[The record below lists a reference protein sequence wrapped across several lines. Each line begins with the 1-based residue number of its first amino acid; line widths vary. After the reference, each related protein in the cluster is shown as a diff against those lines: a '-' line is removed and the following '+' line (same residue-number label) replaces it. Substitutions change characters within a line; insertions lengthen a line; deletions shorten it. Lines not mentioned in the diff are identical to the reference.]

1 MFRKYCPSLF
11 DHWSFNSAFNEQK
24 ATENDIEGKFPGG
37 SLVQVEVRA
46 C

>member
-24 ATENDIEGKFPGG
+24 TTKQENASGILKSTFDLAIIW
-37 SLVQVEVRA
+37 
-46 C
+46 